1 MADKYLSKARKLA
14 KSSIYDGAEYLGEWK
29 GYAVYEPTF
38 SDDEPRFTGF
48 PQFILAKGDTVR
60 WTTDWEESRAIM
72 DKLYSNEDEYLSYR

>member
-1 MADKYLSKARKLA
+1 MADKYLSKAQKLA

-38 SDDEPRFTGF
+38 NDDKPRFIGF

-60 WTTDWEESRAIM
+60 CTADWEESRAIM
-72 DKLYSNEDEYLSYR
+72 DKLYPNDED

>member
-1 MADKYLSKARKLA
+1 MADKYLSKAQKLA

-38 SDDEPRFTGF
+38 NDDKPRFIGF

-60 WTTDWEESRAIM
+60 WTADWEESRAIM
-72 DKLYSNEDEYLSYR
+72 EKYYND